1 MKALLGSQDAWE
13 VVEKG
18 YKEPRDE
25 TTISSTQR
33 DLLKD
38 MRKRDKKALTIIY
51 QAMDEDFFENISSA
65 TTPKEVWEILQNTH
79 KGVDKV
85 RKVHLQTLRGEFES
99 SNMKESKSISYYFS
113 RVLAIVNLLKR
124 NGESLNDTCVIEKI
138 LRSLYLKFDYIVV
151 VIEESKDL
159 DTMTIDQLMG
169 SLQAHEEK
177 FKRNGQEKIE
187 QVLQTN
193 LSLKENAENSNEIS
207 QNNCGRCHGRGHGR
221 ATCGHS
227 QGNRI
232 RGDFNSLNNE
242 GTSQNS
248 SFPRCG
254 RWQNERGRY
263 DKSQIQCYNCNKYGN
278 YAYECRSSTN
288 NSKGQANYV

>member
-1 MKALLGSQDAWE
+1 M
-13 VVEKG
+13 
-18 YKEPRDE
+18 
-25 TTISSTQR
+25 
-33 DLLKD
+33 
-38 MRKRDKKALTIIY
+38 
-51 QAMDEDFFENISSA
+51 
-65 TTPKEVWEILQNTH
+65 
-79 KGVDKV
+79 
-85 RKVHLQTLRGEFES
+85 
-99 SNMKESKSISYYFS
+99 
-113 RVLAIVNLLKR
+113 NLLKR

-221 ATCGHS
+221 GCGHS

-263 DKSQIQCYNCNKYGN
+263 DKCQIQCYNCNKYGN